1 VPTATSPLAQQAR
14 GRRWWLRALRRSPLL
29 CGLIVA
35 QFLVV
40 PVIWAFWEPPLWLK
54 TLITF
59 VLLGPILNRLGNW
72 RERTAREVEHAD
84 EAAERT
90 GARRPLSAPA
100 PAQAPATFTWRSPA
114 GHRVLL
120 ASGIFAALTA
130 TGAGALGFMLHGQPP
145 QTTGD
150 DAAVAIAIFFVV
162 ALPAALGVINSA
174 GVVRRVR
181 QVLAGAP
188 DPVVMEAV
196 GIDPRR
202 QLWILERPDN
212 GARVMVRFMGGRRL
226 LVAGDQFLAR
236 GALVAPPYSWRRLT
250 PAVFAVTGQFGT
262 LWAMHTDPKEPIP
275 SSLS

>member
-1 VPTATSPLAQQAR
+1 
-14 GRRWWLRALRRSPLL
+14 
-29 CGLIVA
+29 
-35 QFLVV
+35 
-40 PVIWAFWEPPLWLK
+40 
-54 TLITF
+54 
-59 VLLGPILNRLGNW
+59 
-72 RERTAREVEHAD
+72 
-84 EAAERT
+84 
-90 GARRPLSAPA
+90 
-100 PAQAPATFTWRSPA
+100 
-114 GHRVLL
+114 VLL

-212 GARVMVRFMGGRRL
+212 GARLMVRFMGGRRL

-236 GALVAPPYSWRRLT
+236 GALVAPPYSWPRLT

-262 LWAMHTDPKEPIP
+262 LWAMHIDPKEPIP